1 MLDVGEWLQFG
12 VFLAFVPSG
21 EIRRI
26 LWTISKDFYSL
37 ADHLRWHL
45 SFRLR
50 FQSVSS
56 LLELPSQL
64 QRLFLALPQVYPQ
77 GVAELKEPL
86 LSGVNVIEAWYL
98 SDGLVGLC

>member
-1 MLDVGEWLQFG
+1 VGRYAGYFG
-12 VFLAFVPSG
+12 LLVK
-21 EIRRI
+21 
-26 LWTISKDFYSL
+26 TFYSL
-37 ADHLRWHL
+37 ADHLPWHL

-86 LSGVNVIEAWYL
+86 LSDVNVIEAWYL